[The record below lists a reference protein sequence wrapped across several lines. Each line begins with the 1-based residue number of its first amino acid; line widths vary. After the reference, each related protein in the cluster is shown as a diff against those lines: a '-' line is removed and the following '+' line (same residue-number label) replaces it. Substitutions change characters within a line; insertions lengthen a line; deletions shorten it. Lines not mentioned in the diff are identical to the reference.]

1 MAWLAESFRSCSR
14 QSDGNSQ
21 SDRIAKQARGGA
33 QQKPG
38 CRVARKRMWQVQKR
52 TGEERKQGAHRCG
65 PPSAADL
72 GVGVGGSSSRGAKD
86 GGLRFEMASDLRVGL
101 LQILGTSVN
110 PAAIPKRL
118 VVQPWP
124 VSQSL
129 RQTRHTLRRVPD
141 GKEAG
146 VVVQGILVVIGLLGW
161 LWPSRGVG
169 ANEFFQTDRT
179 LYSESDG
186 SQSGVGVRD
195 AERSKGR
202 VAILQTKRHTEH
214 QSKD

>member
-1 MAWLAESFRSCSR
+1 
-14 QSDGNSQ
+14 
-21 SDRIAKQARGGA
+21 
-33 QQKPG
+33 
-38 CRVARKRMWQVQKR
+38 MWQVQKR

-72 GVGVGGSSSRGAKD
+72 GVGVGGSSRGAKD

-129 RQTRHTLRRVPD
+129 RQTRHCLRRVSD
-141 GKEAG
+141 GKDAG
-146 VVVQGILVVIGLLGW
+146 VVVQGIPVVIGCWVGCGQVEVWVPMSISRQTERCIQRATVPSPGSVSRLGSRARRRTEQGHGCNSSNKTAYRASKQGLNQALWRRHGLL
-161 LWPSRGVG
+161 
-169 ANEFFQTDRT
+169 
-179 LYSESDG
+179 
-186 SQSGVGVRD
+186 
-195 AERSKGR
+195 
-202 VAILQTKRHTEH
+202 
-214 QSKD
+214 